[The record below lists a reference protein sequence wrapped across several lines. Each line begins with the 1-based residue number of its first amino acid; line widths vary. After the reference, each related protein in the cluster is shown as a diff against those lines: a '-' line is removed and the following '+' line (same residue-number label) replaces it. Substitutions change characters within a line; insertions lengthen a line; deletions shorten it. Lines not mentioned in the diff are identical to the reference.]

1 MYFKESQMYLF
12 KSELIGRLAIW
23 VKKPFVTIISML
35 YFHCNRELVQTFPS
49 ESILFFYFNY

>member
-49 ESILFFYFNY
+49 ESILFFLF